1 MPLATMDSWGSESLA
16 EQAYR
21 ILERSI
27 VTLELEPG
35 SVVNERTL
43 IELTGM
49 GRTPMREA
57 IQRLAWEGLVE
68 VRPRSGIAIAAID
81 PKDFIKVLDAREG
94 VERVLARDA
103 ARFGSPRDYER
114 LEAAAAAMRQAI
126 PGEDVALFLDA
137 DKAFDIVL
145 GAAASNPYAARI
157 AAPLQSHSRRF
168 WFRLRPSSGI
178 AGSANAHAT
187 LIEAIISRQPDR
199 ASDTASELIAYL
211 RTLAPDFQGP
221 PASAHPGRTTR
232 PLIAPHIRGRSGT
245 RVEDQ
250 SVICIHVIH
259 GLRIGIPGPAPH
271 ILRLYHRDRKH
282 GAQAHDSLR

>member
-35 SVVNERTL
+35 TVVNERTL

-81 PKDFIKVLDAREG
+81 PTDFIKVLDAREG

-126 PGEDVALFLDA
+126 PNEDVALFLDA

-157 AAPLQSHSRRF
+157 AAPANPQPPL
-168 WFRLRPSSGI
+168 LVPPSPSTGI

-187 LIEAIISRQPDR
+187 LIEAIVSRQPER
-199 ASDTASELIAYL
+199 ASDTASELMAYL
-211 RTLAPDFQGP
+211 RTLAP
-221 PASAHPGRTTR
+221 
-232 PLIAPHIRGRSGT
+232 
-245 RVEDQ
+245 
-250 SVICIHVIH
+250 
-259 GLRIGIPGPAPH
+259 
-271 ILRLYHRDRKH
+271 
-282 GAQAHDSLR
+282 

>member
-35 SVVNERTL
+35 TVVNERTL

-81 PKDFIKVLDAREG
+81 PTDFIKVLDAREG

-126 PGEDVALFLDA
+126 PNEDVALFLDA

-157 AAPLQSHSRRF
+157 AAPLQTHSRRF
-168 WFRLRPSSGI
+168 WFRLRRDNSLQDSSTAHTQMI
-178 AGSANAHAT
+178 DAIVSRDEAAAIESAK
-187 LIEAIISRQPDR
+187 Q
-199 ASDTASELIAYL
+199 LIAYL
-211 RTLAPDFQGP
+211 RTLTP
-221 PASAHPGRTTR
+221 
-232 PLIAPHIRGRSGT
+232 
-245 RVEDQ
+245 
-250 SVICIHVIH
+250 
-259 GLRIGIPGPAPH
+259 
-271 ILRLYHRDRKH
+271 
-282 GAQAHDSLR
+282 

>member
-35 SVVNERTL
+35 TVVNERTL

-57 IQRLAWEGLVE
+57 IQRLAREGLVE

-81 PKDFIKVLDAREG
+81 PTDFIKVLDAREG

-126 PGEDVALFLDA
+126 PTRMWPCFSMPTRHSILFWA
-137 DKAFDIVL
+137 RRRAIPMPRVL
-145 GAAASNPYAARI
+145 QPPANPQP
-157 AAPLQSHSRRF
+157 PLLVPPSPIDRHSRFCQCPCDTDRGD
-168 WFRLRPSSGI
+168 RLPS
-178 AGSANAHAT
+178 AGT
-187 LIEAIISRQPDR
+187 GQR
-199 ASDTASELIAYL
+199 
-211 RTLAPDFQGP
+211 
-221 PASAHPGRTTR
+221 
-232 PLIAPHIRGRSGT
+232 
-245 RVEDQ
+245 
-250 SVICIHVIH
+250 H
-259 GLRIGIPGPAPH
+259 G
-271 ILRLYHRDRKH
+271 
-282 GAQAHDSLR
+282 Q

>member
-1 MPLATMDSWGSESLA
+1 M
-16 EQAYR
+16 
-21 ILERSI
+21 
-27 VTLELEPG
+27 
-35 SVVNERTL
+35 
-43 IELTGM
+43 
-49 GRTPMREA
+49 
-57 IQRLAWEGLVE
+57 E

-126 PGEDVALFLDA
+126 PDEDVALFLDA

-168 WFRLRPSSGI
+168 WYRLRPSSGI

-187 LIEAIISRQPDR
+187 LIEAIVSRQPER
-199 ASDTASELIAYL
+199 ASDTASELMAYL
-211 RTLAPDFQGP
+211 RTLAPWISGP
-221 PASAHPGRTTR
+221 GGSARPRRPTR
-232 PLIAPHIRGRSGT
+232 PLIAPHIHGSSRS
-245 RVEDQ
+245 RIKDQ
-250 SVICIHVIH
+250 PVIGIHVIQ
-259 GLRIGIPGPAPH
+259 GLGIGMPCPVRRILCLH
-271 ILRLYHRDRKH
+271 RRDRKH
-282 GAQAHDSLR
+282 RAQTHDSLR

>member
-1 MPLATMDSWGSESLA
+1 MEETNVRDRLTRSPANMPLATMDSWASESLA

-35 SVVNERTL
+35 TVVNERTL

-81 PKDFIKVLDAREG
+81 PTDFIKVLDAREG

-103 ARFGSPRDYER
+103 ARFGSPRDFER

-126 PGEDVALFLDA
+126 PDEDVALFLDA

-145 GAAASNPYAARI
+145 GTAASNPFAARI

-187 LIEAIISRQPDR
+187 LIEAIISRQPER
-199 ASDTASELIAYL
+199 ASDTASELMAYL
-211 RTLAPDFQGP
+211 RTLAP
-221 PASAHPGRTTR
+221 
-232 PLIAPHIRGRSGT
+232 
-245 RVEDQ
+245 
-250 SVICIHVIH
+250 
-259 GLRIGIPGPAPH
+259 
-271 ILRLYHRDRKH
+271 
-282 GAQAHDSLR
+282 

>member
-1 MPLATMDSWGSESLA
+1 MPQATMDSWGSESLA

-35 SVVNERTL
+35 TVVNERTL

-103 ARFGSPRDYER
+103 ARFGSPATMNGLKLPQPPCGRR
-114 LEAAAAAMRQAI
+114 SRTRMWRCFSMPTRHSTLFWVRQRAI
-126 PGEDVALFLDA
+126 PMPRALQRLCKPTVVVSGSVF
-137 DKAFDIVL
+137 
-145 GAAASNPYAARI
+145 ARRP
-157 AAPLQSHSRRF
+157 A
-168 WFRLRPSSGI
+168 LR
-178 AGSANAHAT
+178 A
-187 LIEAIISRQPDR
+187 
-199 ASDTASELIAYL
+199 
-211 RTLAPDFQGP
+211 
-221 PASAHPGRTTR
+221 R
-232 PLIAPHIRGRSGT
+232 PMRMRH
-245 RVEDQ
+245 
-250 SVICIHVIH
+250 
-259 GLRIGIPGPAPH
+259 
-271 ILRLYHRDRKH
+271 
-282 GAQAHDSLR
+282 